1 MTYEERERVVS
12 ERVDTTPATP
22 AAPGYAVSE
31 RRVDY
36 RPSGAEFAR
45 RIVTLIFG
53 LIIGLIVLRVVL
65 LLVAAREGNDLV
77 SGIYNLSEIF
87 VAPFRGILRIEEV
100 SAGAM
105 QLDFGAIVA
114 IVGWVVIYLVV
125 LAIVNIA
132 RREPTS
138 A

>member
-12 ERVDTTPATP
+12 ERVDTTPAAP
-22 AAPGYAVSE
+22 AAPGYAVAE
-31 RRVDY
+31 RSVKY
-36 RPSGAEFAR
+36 KPSGAEFAR

-53 LIIGLIVLRVVL
+53 LIIGLIALRVLL
-65 LLVAAREGNDLV
+65 LLVAARQGNDLV

-100 SAGAM
+100 SAGAS

-114 IVGWVVIYLVV
+114 IVGWVVIYLVI
-125 LAIVNIA
+125 LAIVNVA

>member
-12 ERVDTTPATP
+12 ERVDTVP
-22 AAPGYAVSE
+22 AAPAVGGSTVAE

-53 LIIGLIVLRVVL
+53 LIIGLIGLRVLL

-100 SAGAM
+100 SAGAS

-114 IVGWVVIYLVV
+114 IVGWAVIYLVV